1 MRVHA
6 EAELVLEPH
15 RPEEAQWIVEED
27 RVGDGTNAPVG
38 EVGPSVVWIAE
49 IARSHAHRDR
59 VEREVARG
67 EVRLD
72 AVGTGREVDGLGRS
86 AAATPGAV
94 TLRERKGD
102 APEASRV
109 ANGGVPWLAARDVE
123 IEQGTSEQLVA
134 DGATHDPRLLVAEHL
149 ANSLIHPYAP
159 VATTPARRAAANAS
173 HPVVLSRATIPEYW
187 P

>member
-27 RVGDGTNAPVG
+27 RFGDGANAPVG

-49 IARSHAHRDR
+49 IARSHPHRDR

-72 AVGTGREVDGLGRS
+72 AVGTGREVDGLRS
-86 AAATPGAV
+86 VRRRYAPGAV

-102 APEASRV
+102 APEASRI

-159 VATTPARRAAANAS
+159 RRNHTRAPRGCECFAS
-173 HPVVLSRATIPEYW
+173 RRSQLGHYS
-187 P
+187 